1 MYQKNYYEDLKDL
14 NEINREEDCS
24 SFQLLTA
31 SGEFLWNKMA
41 VSTLILAILMTVLP
55 LIPFI
60 VHGNLAAHYV
70 PENLDTYLRVK
81 ATSASMWTDLATM
94 VIQAYFIFLFFL
106 KAKDFDAWASKSK
119 LFLKGLGKIFWTS
132 ILSFLILT
140 IYMVIAYFLLSA
152 IGTIGTLIL
161 AFGLAAILFF
171 IQVFFI
177 SIMDDTRVT
186 MGDAWDRLTETFKNK
201 NFWKKILFVVFL
213 NTILSLTYENLMKII
228 PDPAKVYTG
237 VGLDFLLNILSL
249 IISAFTISSFIYY
262 SDHVKYYLPDT
273 YARDYGPDK
282 DEIIEEADSEQ

>member
-41 VSTLILAILMTVLP
+41 VATLILAILMTVLP
-55 LIPFI
+55 LIPYI
-60 VHGNLAAHYV
+60 IHGNLAAHYV
-70 PENLDTYLRVK
+70 PENLESYLRIR
-81 ATSASMWTDLATM
+81 TSSASMWTDLANL

-106 KAKDFDAWASKSK
+106 KAKDFDAWANKSK
-119 LFLKGLGKIFWTS
+119 LFLKGLGKILGAS
-132 ILSFLILT
+132 ILAFIMLT
-140 IYMVIAYFLLSA
+140 IYMVIAFFLLSA
-152 IGTIGTLIL
+152 IGTLGTIIL

-171 IQVFFI
+171 VQVFFI
-177 SIMDDTRVT
+177 SIMDDTRLK
-186 MGDAWDRLTETFKNK
+186 MGDAWDRLTDTFKNK

-228 PDPAKVYTG
+228 PDPAKVYAG
-237 VGLDFLLNILSL
+237 LGLDFLSNVLSL

-262 SDHVKYYLPDT
+262 SDHVRYYLPDI
-273 YARDYGPDK
+273 YADDYGPDN
-282 DEIIEEADSEQ
+282 DEIIEEDHHE

>member
-41 VSTLILAILMTVLP
+41 VATLILAIFMTVLP

-70 PENLDTYLRVK
+70 PENLETYLRVK
-81 ATSASMWTDLATM
+81 ATSASMWTDLANL
-94 VIQAYFIFLFFL
+94 VIQTYFIFLFFL

-119 LFLKGLGKIFWTS
+119 LFLKGLGKIFEVS
-132 ILSFLILT
+132 ILAFIMLT
-140 IYMVIAYFLLSA
+140 IYMIIAYFLLSA

-186 MGDAWDRLTETFKNK
+186 MGDAWDRLTETLKNK

-228 PDPAKVYTG
+228 PDPAKVYAG
-237 VGLDFLLNILSL
+237 LGLDFLLNILSL
-249 IISAFTISSFIYY
+249 IIIAFTISSFIYY
-262 SDHVKYYLPDT
+262 SDHVRYYLLDT
-273 YARDYGPDK
+273 YARDYGLDD

>member
-1 MYQKNYYEDLKDL
+1 MYQKNYYEDLKRL
-14 NEINREEDCS
+14 NREEEDCS

-41 VSTLILAILMTVLP
+41 VATLIIAILMTVLP
-55 LIPFI
+55 LVPYII
-60 VHGNLAAHYV
+60 HGNLGANYS
-70 PENLDTYLRVK
+70 PEHLETYLK
-81 ATSASMWTDLATM
+81 IKLSNSSIWIDLANL

-106 KAKDFDAWASKSK
+106 KAKDFDAWASKSN

-132 ILSFLILT
+132 ILAFLMLT
-140 IYMVIAYFLLSA
+140 IYMMIAFFLLSA

-177 SIMDDTRVT
+177 SIMDDTRVK
-186 MGDAWDRLTETFKNK
+186 MGEAWDRLTETFKNK
-201 NFWKKILFVVFL
+201 NFWKKILFIVFL

-228 PDPAKVYTG
+228 PDPAKIYAG
-237 VGLDFLLNILSL
+237 LGLDFLLNVLSL

-262 SDHVKYYLPDT
+262 SDHVRYYLPDT
-273 YARDYGPDK
+273 YARDYGAD
-282 DEIIEEADSEQ
+282 DNEIIEGDDYEQY